1 MEENYQ
7 VIIDKKRFDR
17 LNEQANLSQKLLY
30 RKAKEIWDKEGK
42 VELTIRIY
50 LKSERKDIEGYD
62 EYRFDN
68 YCYLSEKGKFIIPNK
83 MKERMKEIIEDNT
96 LHIMKQSFGENLA
109 HINNIIRLERQYER
123 LIKRY
128 KVMTLT
134 GWLLAVLIIIMLAIL

>member
-50 LKSERKDIEGYD
+50 LKSERKDIEGYG

-134 GWLLAVLIIIMLAIL
+134 GWLLALLIVIMNAIL